1 MISVNDNIK
10 TAYSLS
16 TRQIDRIIL
25 NGTAHY
31 ITNVEYS
38 DNCYQDGNVFGT
50 AEARQLQFEIEN
62 NINLEG
68 KEYEYQTGIVINGE
82 TTWISLGN
90 FITYDVEIDDVNGIT
105 KVNAMDY
112 MIKSNILYNHSSLDY
127 SLGPTIKEIL
137 TDALNQ
143 ANLQLGTETFVNSSF
158 RIYSDQFEDNALI
171 RNVIIAVAQISG
183 CFAKIRSDNKL
194 YLINPN
200 KYTDGILATENVV
213 EISTESSN
221 LLLLEKR
228 IGTADTENNKV
239 DLDLRD
245 YEENSF
251 KRDTHEINTL
261 VLGMANVEG
270 ENVVVQDQEMIEQ
283 DGTENKIVI
292 NDNPFA
298 YTQTLRTQL
307 IAPIFE
313 QIKGFSYKAYELK
326 YQGLPYLECGDVVKI
341 KTLDNDEIESYCFR
355 FSFKSPNGLDSTI
368 QAPSLTDAEV
378 LYENVESVDT
388 RLKRTEIVVDKEK
401 QQIQSIVAQIG
412 DRESKTT
419 TITQDIDHIESIV
432 EDTIDLTDELTAV
445 NPITL
450 TNCREGNLLE
460 LRIIG
465 NNEVFKPLTPS
476 NSLVPSNNL
485 TPLSS
490 QLEVYSD
497 DLYVNTHTIST
508 PYYETP
514 HVYTTQDKEL
524 QCGLSYN
531 GSNIDTTYLEIEPFK
546 TYYLTIKK
554 EYLTSNKGF
563 FSCATFGYDIFDKIE
578 KAEESFIPGNV
589 FDTNTLWENR
599 TFRIDNNKIILSITA
614 QEDDRYLFFRYTPRD
629 K

>member
-90 FITYDVEIDDVNGIT
+90 FITYDVEIDDVNGTT

-158 RIYSDQFEDNALI
+158 RVYSDQFEDNALI

-228 IGTADTENNKV
+228 IGTADSEDNKV

-245 YEENSF
+245 YEENTF

-261 VLGMANVEG
+261 VLGMENVEG
-270 ENVVVQDQEMIEQ
+270 ENVVMQDVEMIEE

-298 YTQTLRTQL
+298 YTQSLRTQL

-313 QIKGFSYKAYELK
+313 QIKGFGYKAYELK

-341 KTLDNDEIESYCFR
+341 KTLDGDEIESYCFR

-388 RLKRTEIVVDKEK
+388 RLKRTEIIVDKDN
-401 QQIQSIVAQIG
+401 QTITSVVAQIG
-412 DRESKTT
+412 DREGKTT

-432 EDTIDLTDELTAV
+432 DDTIDLTDEQTAV

-465 NNEVFKPLTPS
+465 NNEVFKPLMPS
-476 NSLVPSNNL
+476 NSLVPSNSL

-497 DLYVNTHTIST
+497 DLYVKTHTISI

-531 GSNIDTTYLEIEPFK
+531 SSNIDTTYLEIEPFK